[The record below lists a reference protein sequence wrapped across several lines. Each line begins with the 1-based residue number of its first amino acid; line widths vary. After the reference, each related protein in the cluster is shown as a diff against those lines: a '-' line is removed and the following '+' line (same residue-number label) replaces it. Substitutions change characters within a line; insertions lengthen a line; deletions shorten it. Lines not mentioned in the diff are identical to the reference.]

1 MKKTL
6 LAVSAVIFLSGTAL
20 TSVSAQSYDA
30 GTASA
35 VEGRFQ
41 DMESEIRR
49 LTAQVEEQSYEI
61 RKLREELERVTGDMQ
76 VRISDVEQGRSATGT
91 SGDAPV
97 SSDDAPPSVSNDG
110 GQEPNFGYNDTP
122 QEQAAPSEDP
132 SQAFSYSSQSG
143 QTGGNSGQLGTLNV
157 SGTVDDPSKVTG
169 GSANPDVSAYDYAYS
184 YIKARNFDRA
194 EQEFDKFMK
203 TFPDSSLMGNA
214 KYWYAETFYVRGNF
228 TESARLFAEGYQK
241 DPKGSKAAGNLLKLG
256 MSLVGL
262 KRDKDACVA
271 FKQLQKDYAGTA
283 APVLNRGK
291 AEMDKIN
298 CQ

>member
-6 LAVSAVIFLSGTAL
+6 LAASAVIFLSGTAL
-20 TSVSAQSYDA
+20 TSVLAQSYDA

-61 RKLREELERVTGDMQ
+61 RKLKEELERVTGDMQ
-76 VRISDVEQGRSATGT
+76 VRISDVEQGRSATGA

-97 SSDDAPPSVSNDG
+97 SSDTQPLPPSDDVSA
-110 GQEPNFGYNDTP
+110 PNFGYNDTP
-122 QEQAAPSEDP
+122 AQEQPAAEDP
-132 SQAFSYSSQSG
+132 SESFSYSSHEG
-143 QTGGNSGQLGTLNV
+143 QTGGAPGQLGTLNV
-157 SGTVDDPSKVTG
+157 SGTVDDPGKVVG

-184 YIKARNFDRA
+184 YIKSRNFDRA

-203 TFPDSSLMGNA
+203 TFPDSSLMSNA

-228 TESARLFAEGYQK
+228 SESARLFAEGYQK

-262 KRDKDACVA
+262 KREKDACVA

-291 AEMDKIN
+291 AEMDKIS